1 MDKTSDKRKCWS
13 IRIFQISLLLFI
25 AAFVIW
31 SRNSRSLPYIYNDEF
46 GYWMTPAYLEGL
58 PWQSVC
64 ESIPYYSFGYGFVLW
79 IIMRICPSS
88 AVAYDIS
95 IYLNILWLIL
105 IYLLMKYILKNV
117 FHIRHDLLIVT
128 IAGVSTLFPGV
139 LAESGYSWP
148 ECFLGFLF
156 LFQLWLFYKA
166 CSSQNELY
174 LSILGLVSAFSYFVH
189 QRTLGILLAV
199 SLVVILMSVFKKISK
214 KGVILYII
222 SVCVILYLGLS
233 FKKSLIADMWESS
246 ATVAGNNMEGQVSKV
261 FSLFSVDGLVDFIL
275 SISGKIFYIFAATFC
290 LAPFAFF
297 RMAKK
302 LLNIIKLKGDFSI
315 LDWFT
320 LVLLLATVFSLFIN
334 TVSMLI
340 PYNITQVYYGRYID
354 NLLTIWIAIGFFEI
368 YNEPPHLK
376 EVVWFLIVYIGL
388 AIDVKLQTKFYGLRW
403 QAAINSAATAYLAE
417 KEYFEAKK
425 AMIIPSLMW
434 LILSRKYKNPKNA
447 ILVPSIVMALM
458 YTAISYSTIVKF
470 NLDWI
475 NASLE
480 NQEIANVLKQS
491 TDEEGFRVF
500 AYYDEDGTFP
510 QRFSGNGIQFLLSN
524 CPVEMLYDINDLPK
538 DDNWYLLVSSQ
549 EWKES
554 DLDISFTSDY
564 DTVYS
569 SYLYTLLKK
578 TS

>member
-1 MDKTSDKRKCWS
+1 
-13 IRIFQISLLLFI
+13 
-25 AAFVIW
+25 
-31 SRNSRSLPYIYNDEF
+31 
-46 GYWMTPAYLEGL
+46 
-58 PWQSVC
+58 
-64 ESIPYYSFGYGFVLW
+64 
-79 IIMRICPSS
+79 
-88 AVAYDIS
+88 
-95 IYLNILWLIL
+95 
-105 IYLLMKYILKNV
+105 
-117 FHIRHDLLIVT
+117 
-128 IAGVSTLFPGV
+128 
-139 LAESGYSWP
+139 
-148 ECFLGFLF
+148 
-156 LFQLWLFYKA
+156 
-166 CSSQNELY
+166 
-174 LSILGLVSAFSYFVH
+174 
-189 QRTLGILLAV
+189 
-199 SLVVILMSVFKKISK
+199 
-214 KGVILYII
+214 
-222 SVCVILYLGLS
+222 
-233 FKKSLIADMWESS
+233 
-246 ATVAGNNMEGQVSKV
+246 
-261 FSLFSVDGLVDFIL
+261 
-275 SISGKIFYIFAATFC
+275 
-290 LAPFAFF
+290 
-297 RMAKK
+297 
-302 LLNIIKLKGDFSI
+302 
-315 LDWFT
+315 
-320 LVLLLATVFSLFIN
+320 
-334 TVSMLI
+334 MLI